1 MNLKLR
7 KKNHSCR
14 PNFLQNLFPPVEAA
28 VVDFRAKV
36 LVVFPMEVKKGLLF
50 HQVQKVR
57 KRKVPARCQVLHQG
71 LQVHP
76 PAEKIY
82 M

>member
-1 MNLKLR
+1 
-7 KKNHSCR
+7 
-14 PNFLQNLFPPVEAA
+14 
-28 VVDFRAKV
+28 
-36 LVVFPMEVKKGLLF
+36 MEVKKGLLF

>member
-1 MNLKLR
+1 MKIPN
-7 KKNHSCR
+7 CR
-14 PNFLQNLFPPVEAA
+14 QNLSQVLYPREEVAADFREKA
-28 VVDFRAKV
+28 VVSFPKEAQKV
-36 LVVFPMEVKKGLLF
+36 VKKGLLF

-57 KRKVPARCQVLHQG
+57 KRKVPARCLVLHQG